1 MMYKWILISGASFTL
16 VSVILG
22 AFAAHGLKN
31 RLDEHALSVFQT
43 AVQYQMTHG
52 IALILCGL
60 FAFQIQQLQLLQAQ
74 SSSFWLNI
82 SAISFI
88 VGIVFFSGSLY
99 GLVLTSQKWLGPITP
114 LGGLLFIVGWI
125 GFIMAVI
132 KQP

>member
-1 MMYKWILISGASFTL
+1 MHKRIIICGAFFAL
-16 VSVILG
+16 LSVVLG

-31 RLDEHALSVFQT
+31 KLDEYSINVFQT

-60 FAFQIQQLQLLQAQ
+60 FAMQLKQLPVPGSGISYL
-74 SSSFWLNI
+74 WVNI

-99 GLVLTSQKWLGPITP
+99 GLALTSQKWLGPITP
-114 LGGLLFIVGWI
+114 LGGLLFIFGWI
-125 GFIMAVI
+125 AFIVAAI
-132 KQP
+132 KYS

>member
-1 MMYKWILISGASFTL
+1 MHKWILISGAGFALT
-16 VSVILG
+16 SVVLG

-31 RLDEHALSVFQT
+31 RLDEYALGVFQT

-60 FAFQIQQLQLLQAQ
+60 FAFQLQQSQYSL
-74 SSSFWLNI
+74 FWLNI

-88 VGIVFFSGSLY
+88 VGIIFFSGSLY
-99 GLVLTSQKWLGPITP
+99 GLVLTGQKWLGPVTP

-125 GFIMAVI
+125 AFIIAVV
-132 KQP
+132 KNS